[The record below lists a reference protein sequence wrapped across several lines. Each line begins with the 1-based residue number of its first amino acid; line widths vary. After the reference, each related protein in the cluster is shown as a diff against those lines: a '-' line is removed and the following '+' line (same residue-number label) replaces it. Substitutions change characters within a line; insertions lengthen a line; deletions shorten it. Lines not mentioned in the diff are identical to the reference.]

1 MVKKFHELGRVKLVQ
16 LQPAGLIIQTPS
28 GEFYDPA
35 RRVVVDRLH
44 ITAEGIDAIT
54 PAGEHVLDIHHIAHP
69 DKAYGNDDLVCIGFT
84 SHYAAMRARFGE
96 HMVDGVAGENIIIE
110 YAQEVWPEDLGQG
123 IVIEDQESGSLT
135 RLELVRFAAPCEEFS
150 HFVAQ
155 SQNERLPADELKST
169 LQFLG
174 NGRRG
179 YLFVLSQDQ
188 DAVTVKPG
196 DKVFGIGGDGDLP
209 DQGFNT

>member
-1 MVKKFHELGRVKLVQ
+1 MVENLYELGQVKLVQ

-28 GEFYDPA
+28 GEYYDPT
-35 RRVVVDRLH
+35 RRLEVGRLR
-44 ITAEGIDAIT
+44 ITPEGIEAIT
-54 PAGEHVLDIHHIAHP
+54 PTGEHVLDIHHLAHP

-110 YAQEVWPEDLGQG
+110 YAQEVWPEDLGQA
-123 IVIEDQESGSLT
+123 VAIEDQETGSLAI
-135 RLELVRFAAPCEEFS
+135 LELVRYAAPCEEFS

-155 SQNERLPADELKST
+155 SQHERLPADKLKST

-174 NGRRG
+174 HGRRG
-179 YLFVLSQDQ
+179 YLFVLSEGQ
-188 DAVTVKPG
+188 DAASVKPG
-196 DKVFGIGGDGDLP
+196 DMVFGIDGDI
-209 DQGFNT
+209 